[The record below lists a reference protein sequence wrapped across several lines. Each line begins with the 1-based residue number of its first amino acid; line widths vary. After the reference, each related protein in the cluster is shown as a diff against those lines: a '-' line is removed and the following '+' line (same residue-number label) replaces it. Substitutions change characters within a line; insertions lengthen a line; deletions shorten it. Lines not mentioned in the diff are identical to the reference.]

1 MIEYLSKNNFYRSSL
16 LNAVWLVC
24 ALATWTQPVAAQ
36 DVVKVWEF
44 TPYDVEVWCA
54 LDANLDISELAKSQ
68 FTQSLS
74 DDLDRLFQAAWKT
87 HVKQTEP
94 ELRSRLAREIETFTL
109 DDFSR
114 EELVLVVN
122 RDPSLTATVRSAESA
137 AEKIDEF
144 AILPQY
150 KQKIEAEVAKAK
162 IEPAS
167 AVAGV
172 IGKLKA
178 IDGGM
183 AAITSGLEAKTIQ
196 AALVPRSSVKATEK
210 LARQVALL
218 LPWQTDSLLRQHD
231 KIFMVHVG
239 RSNDGYF
246 VQARELDCGLQFLGP
261 TIRRETSSWSYMSR
275 AASAAIASAFAP
287 IARVENAASKT
298 ANLRLK
304 AGGLIITDDNPAIVH
319 PGDLMQPVV
328 RREGSNSVPSLIEPL
343 PWTYAAIIE
352 SDGVKM
358 NANVYAYSGGPGLQG
373 RNNRRTQRLLLRVRP
388 TEPETEILVTVKS
401 SGKPQGGCAVYERD
415 LLTDKFTLLGKT
427 DWRGRFVVP
436 APSRTGS
443 VLPEAIHAA
452 KAAAEKAAKEAAAIA
467 AAEASTAVKPTE
479 GTESEETQS
488 QDSEQTAAPQTPPS
502 ATAPAAPAK
511 PAPAPV
517 DFEKHLV
524 PLRQPL
530 VQLYVKSGDVVLARL
545 PLVPGISTQEVAA
558 LADDSRRLE
567 AEAFIRGF
575 QGEVLDLIG
584 LRTLLSTR
592 VRKLLQQNK
601 KSEAEKVMAELRVLK
616 DYSAMVETLDKLQR
630 KLLDDSLGP
639 VSMGAKARI
648 DKMLQTTREMMQKYL
663 QNDLVRDAETAVGRG
678 VVSEEVSIP
687 DDKSAKPA
695 EPNAAAPSTPPESK

>member
-1 MIEYLSKNNFYRSSL
+1 MIEYFSKNNFYRRSL
-16 LNAVWLVC
+16 LNVVWYACVF
-24 ALATWTQPVAAQ
+24 ATWSNPSAAQ
-36 DVVKVWEF
+36 EAVKVWEF

-74 DDLDRLFQAAWKT
+74 DELDRLFQAAWRT
-87 HVKQTEP
+87 HVTQTEP
-94 ELRSRLAREIETFTL
+94 ELRSRLARELETFTL
-109 DDFSR
+109 NDFSR

-122 RDPSLTATVRSAESA
+122 RDPSLTATIRSAENA

-144 AILPQY
+144 AILPQH
-150 KQKIEAEVAKAK
+150 KSKIEAEVAKAK
-162 IEPAS
+162 IEPTS

-196 AALVPRSSVKATEK
+196 AALVPRSSVKAIEK
-210 LARQVALL
+210 LARQVTLL

-246 VQARELDCGLQFLGP
+246 VQARELDCSLQFLGP
-261 TIRRETSSWSYMSR
+261 TIRRETNSWSYMSR
-275 AASAAIASAFAP
+275 AASAAIADAFAP
-287 IARVENAASKT
+287 IARVENAASKS

-304 AGGLIITDDNPAIVH
+304 AGGLIITDDNPAIVR

-328 RREGSNSVPSLIEPL
+328 RREGSNSAPSLIEPL

-352 SDGVKM
+352 TDGVKM
-358 NANVYAYSGGPGLQG
+358 KANVYAYSGGPGLQG

-388 TEPETEILVTVKS
+388 TEPETEILVSVKS
-401 SGKPQGGCAVYERD
+401 SGRPQGGCAVYERD

-436 APSRTGS
+436 KPSRAGS
-443 VLPEAIHAA
+443 VLPDAIYVA

-467 AAEASTAVKPTE
+467 AAEA
-479 GTESEETQS
+479 
-488 QDSEQTAAPQTPPS
+488 
-502 ATAPAAPAK
+502 AAPAK
-511 PAPAPV
+511 STEAESQDSQDEQTDEAQTPATPAASPVPAPPKTAPAPV
-517 DFEKHLV
+517 DYEKHLV

-545 PLVPGISTQEVAA
+545 PLVPGISQLEVAA

-592 VRKLLQQNK
+592 VRKLLQQSK
-601 KSEAEKVMAELRVLK
+601 KAEAQKVMAELRGLK
-616 DYSAMVETLDKLQR
+616 DYSEMVETLDKLQR

-663 QNDLVRDAETAVGRG
+663 QNDLVRDAETAVERG
-678 VVSEEVSIP
+678 IATEENAIP
-687 DDKSAKPA
+687 EDTSATKPA
-695 EPNAAAPSTPPESK
+695 EPNPAAPSTPPESK